1 MTQGIPILTRW
12 WAEPSHMV
20 ADCSGW
26 RVGVEVVVGGQEV
39 LGLISAY
46 QWVES
51 NPRVSRIL
59 VGHKG
64 VYGSWPRW
72 R

>member
-1 MTQGIPILTRW
+1 MQ
-12 WAEPSHMV
+12 
-20 ADCSGW
+20 
-26 RVGVEVVVGGQEV
+26 GVEGGGEVMVGGQEV

-51 NPRVSRIL
+51 NPRVSRIP